1 MISKS
6 QISFITS
13 LQQKKIRKEHGLFI
27 VEGLKSISEFIN
39 SDYITDTIFYSENVV
54 PKLGKLSQ
62 NIKLFEISP
71 QELAKISALSTPQQ
85 ILALIKI
92 PEHRVLTT
100 EMLKGSF
107 TLVLD
112 GIQDPG
118 NLGTIIR
125 TADWFGMKNVVCSE
139 DTVDVY
145 NSKVVQA
152 TMGSLARV
160 KVSYTDLD
168 KFLRNSSVPVFGAL
182 LDGKSIYSTDF
193 GTEGLIILGNEGNG
207 IRPDIVDKITQAVT
221 IPSFGK
227 AESLN
232 VAISASIFCSEIRRN
247 SQKFIGEQ

>member
-6 QISFITS
+6 QISFIKS
-13 LQQKKIRKEHGLFI
+13 LQQKKNRKESGLFI
-27 VEGLKSISEFIN
+27 VEGLKSISEFIH
-39 SDYITDTIFYSENVV
+39 SKYKIDTIFFTDNVM

-62 NIKLFEISP
+62 NIKLIEISTSD
-71 QELAKISALSTPQQ
+71 LSKISVLTSPQQ
-85 ILALIKI
+85 ILALVKI
-92 PEHRVLTT
+92 PDYKVITT

-107 TLVLD
+107 TIALD

-125 TADWFGMKNVVCSE
+125 TIDWFGMTRLICSE

-152 TMGSLARV
+152 TMGSLSRV
-160 KVSYTDLD
+160 HVEYTNLD
-168 KFLRNSSVPVFGAL
+168 KFLHDSDVPVFGAM
-182 LDGKSIYSTDF
+182 LDGKSVYETNF
-193 GTEGLIILGNEGNG
+193 GNEGIVVLGNEGKG
-207 IRPDIVDKITQAVT
+207 ISAEITNQIRFPIT
-221 IPSFGK
+221 IPRFGA

-247 SQKFIGEQ
+247 S